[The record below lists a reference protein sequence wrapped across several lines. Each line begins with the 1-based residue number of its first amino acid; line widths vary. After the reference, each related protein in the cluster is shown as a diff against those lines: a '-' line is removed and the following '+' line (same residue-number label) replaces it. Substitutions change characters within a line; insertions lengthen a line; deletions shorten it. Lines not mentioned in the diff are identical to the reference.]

1 MPRIIIGVDGSER
14 SEEAIAFARAIA
26 AAGGAHVTVANAY
39 RWEPPASRVGGDAYV
54 EYLRHESERI
64 LRETADPL
72 RDLPGLELRSVPDR
86 SPARGLQSLAEQ
98 EHADLIVVGSSHTGR
113 LGRVF
118 PGSTAERLLHGAP
131 CPVVV
136 VPVGRGP
143 SAGRGFE
150 TVACAW
156 DGTPESEIALVAA
169 EDLAR
174 AAGASL
180 RVVRVFEPQFYATP
194 PGLGYGYPS
203 LIEGVRR
210 HAGQALHERLAHL
223 SEDVEAV
230 GELREGDP
238 RHELVRASESADVLV
253 MGSRGYGP
261 LRAVLLGGVSGPVI
275 RSAACPVMVVPR
287 GAEATAVPVFAHTAA
302 HVADGEPA

>member
-14 SEEAIAFARAIA
+14 SEEALAFGRALA

-54 EYLRHESERI
+54 EYLRHDSERT

-72 RDLPGLELRSVPDR
+72 RDLPGLEL
-86 SPARGLQSLAEQ
+86 
-98 EHADLIVVGSSHTGR
+98 
-113 LGRVF
+113 
-118 PGSTAERLLHGAP
+118 HGAP

-136 VPVGRGP
+136 VPVGCGP

-156 DGTPESEIALVAA
+156 DGTPESEMALVAA

-174 AAGASL
+174 AMGASL
-180 RVVRVFEPQFYATP
+180 RVVRIFEPQFYATP

-203 LIEGVRR
+203 LIEGVRQ
-210 HAGQALHERLAHL
+210 HAGQALQERLAHL

-238 RHELVRASESADVLV
+238 RHELVRASESADLLV
-253 MGSRGYGP
+253 MGSRGFGP

-287 GAEATAVPVFAHTAA
+287 GAEATAVPAFAHIAA
-302 HVADGEPA
+302 HAADGEPA